1 MSYANSWFWDIF
13 LTATEHWVPS
23 STLLCVVINH
33 HIQHE
38 RGHYSCQLCK
48 FHIIPEVLSLLDI
61 LSFSSL
67 SHFPFMLWTYPF
79 FVSSCE
85 LNQNINKAHASVSW
99 SSVLH
104 LRAWILSP
112 KPSLLMAFLLPSVLT
127 EIMTTCFFADTAK
140 MPYLQNT
147 YKGNIYSE
155 ACNQTTLP
163 AATSPVAHI
172 AFNTS
177 CTYLRLSISKNH
189 QTLKE
194 FSVHCYHLAGTLTCS
209 CISNSIALA
218 IKKHACIYLTQG
230 SLVHN

>member
-85 LNQNINKAHASVSW
+85 LNQNINKAHTSVSW
-99 SSVLH
+99 SSVLL

-112 KPSLLMAFLLPSVLT
+112 KPSSGLSFAISTHRDHDHLLLCRHCQNAL
-127 EIMTTCFFADTAK
+127 FAE
-140 MPYLQNT
+140 YLQR
-147 YKGNIYSE
+147 K
-155 ACNQTTLP
+155 
-163 AATSPVAHI
+163 
-172 AFNTS
+172 
-177 CTYLRLSISKNH
+177 YLLRSM
-189 QTLKE
+189 
-194 FSVHCYHLAGTLTCS
+194 
-209 CISNSIALA
+209 
-218 IKKHACIYLTQG
+218 
-230 SLVHN
+230 